1 LLQSQK
7 LSCFCQTAADAA
19 SGEAV
24 LEVNRFCYS
33 EEKYEDDINLHRE
46 NVKSAVLDGAFVC

>member
-1 LLQSQK
+1 M
-7 LSCFCQTAADAA
+7 SCFCQTAADAA
-19 SGEAV
+19 SDEAV